1 MQRVIQFWRAINA
14 HLSGSDFDF
23 INIYLN
29 KKEQN
34 LFFAMRLY
42 DQRHVLNVAYTARRL
57 AQKNSANINEK
68 LLMKVCLL
76 HDVGRTAEDIFLF
89 DKVFAVLLDK
99 YLPKTAH
106 KLAKYNNSRNRSFW
120 KKRRHALF
128 IYYHHAAIGAEK
140 LQKIKLYDI
149 AEIIKYHH
157 APPKYGDCRELI
169 ILRKADSLN

>member
-1 MQRVIQFWRAINA
+1 MKRILQFWRAMTA
-14 HLSGSDFDF
+14 HLNTADFEF
-23 INIYLN
+23 INMYLN
-29 KKEQN
+29 DEEKN

-57 AQKNSANINEK
+57 AQKDSANINEK
-68 LLMKVCLL
+68 LLMKACLL
-76 HDVGRTAEDIFLF
+76 HDAGRTAEDIFLF

-120 KKRRHALF
+120 EKRRHALF

-157 APPKYGDCRELI
+157 APPKCGDCRELI

>member
-57 AQKNSANINEK
+57 TQKDSANINEK
-68 LLMKVCLL
+68 LLMKACLL
-76 HDVGRTAEDIFLF
+76 HDVGRTAKDIFLF

-157 APPKYGDCRELI
+157 APPKCGDCRELI

>member
-1 MQRVIQFWRAINA
+1 MKRILQFWRAMTA
-14 HLSGSDFDF
+14 HLNTADFEF
-23 INIYLN
+23 INMYLN
-29 KKEQN
+29 DEEKN

-57 AQKNSANINEK
+57 AQKDGGSIN
-68 LLMKVCLL
+68 
-76 HDVGRTAEDIFLF
+76 VGRTAEDIFLF

>member
-57 AQKNSANINEK
+57 TQKDSANINEK
-68 LLMKVCLL
+68 LLMKACLL
-76 HDVGRTAEDIFLF
+76 HDVGRTAKDIFLF